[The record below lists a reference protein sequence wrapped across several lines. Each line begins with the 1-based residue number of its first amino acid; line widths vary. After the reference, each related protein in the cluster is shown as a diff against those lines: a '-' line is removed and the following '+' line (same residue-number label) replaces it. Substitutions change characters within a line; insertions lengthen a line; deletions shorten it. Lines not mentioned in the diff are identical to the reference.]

1 MPDWCVRLGLAL
13 ALWGIVTPPAFAESE
28 PSKGSEPP
36 AMGSARRSRATPYA
50 FGPVAVA
57 RPEESPRSHHEQGR
71 RQFGQGQ
78 YEGAIAS
85 YRKAYELKADPSYL
99 LDIAEAYRAL
109 DVPERAVFFYN
120 RYLSAHPNPPN
131 RFEVEAEVARL
142 KRRLPPEVAVAPAAA
157 TSPSPGV
164 PLSTRGQALPPGAA
178 AGMGSDVGLAARPVR
193 DDQRPLVGRWWFW
206 TAIGALAATGATV
219 AILSSSRGGDEPPRT
234 QLGHAKLF

>member
-13 ALWGIVTPPAFAESE
+13 ALMRASVTPR
-28 PSKGSEPP
+28 PSPS
-36 AMGSARRSRATPYA
+36 
-50 FGPVAVA
+50 GPWPVA

-78 YEGAIAS
+78 YEGAIAE

-109 DVPERAVFFYN
+109 DVPERAVFFYR

-131 RFEVEAEVARL
+131 RSEVEAQMARL
-142 KRRLPPEVAVAPAAA
+142 KRRLPPEVVVAPVAPAAA

-164 PLSTRGQALPPGAA
+164 PLSTRGQALSPGAA

-206 TAIGALAATGATV
+206 TAVGALAAAGATV

>member
-1 MPDWCVRLGLAL
+1 MLA
-13 ALWGIVTPPAFAESE
+13 
-28 PSKGSEPP
+28 
-36 AMGSARRSRATPYA
+36 
-50 FGPVAVA
+50 A
-57 RPEESPRSHHEQGR
+57 RPEESARSHHEQGR
-71 RQFGQGQ
+71 RQFSQGQ

-142 KRRLPPEVAVAPAAA
+142 RRRLPPETVTAPPAEAPAAA
-157 TSPSPGV
+157 SGAAPAGAA
-164 PLSTRGQALPPGAA
+164 PLAPPRPLPPGTPAA
-178 AGMGSDVGLAARPVR
+178 LGSDVGLAARPVR

-206 TAIGALAATGATV
+206 TAIGALAAAGATV
-219 AILSSSRGGDEPPRT
+219 AILSSSRGDDDIPTT

>member
-13 ALWGIVTPPAFAESE
+13 ALWGIVTPPAFAV
-28 PSKGSEPP
+28 
-36 AMGSARRSRATPYA
+36 
-50 FGPVAVA
+50 GPVAVA

-142 KRRLPPEVAVAPAAA
+142 KRRLPPEVAVAPVAPAAA

-164 PLSTRGQALPPGAA
+164 PRSTRDQALPPGAP

-219 AILSSSRGGDEPPRT
+219 AILSSSRGDDEPPRT

>member
-1 MPDWCVRLGLAL
+1 MPDWCLRLGLAL
-13 ALWGIVTPPAFAESE
+13 ALWGTFAPPAHAI
-28 PSKGSEPP
+28 
-36 AMGSARRSRATPYA
+36 
-50 FGPVAVA
+50 GPVLVA
-57 RPEESPRSHHEQGR
+57 RPEESARGHHEHGR
-71 RQFGQGQ
+71 RQFSQGQ

-131 RFEVEAEVARL
+131 RFEIEAEVARL
-142 KRRLPPEVAVAPAAA
+142 KRRLPPELATAPDAPAAPAAA
-157 TSPSPGV
+157 TAPPSAA
-164 PLSTRGQALPPGAA
+164 PLGPRGQALPPGDPAA
-178 AGMGSDVGLAARPVR
+178 LGSDAGLAARPVR

-219 AILSSSRGGDEPPRT
+219 AILSSSRGGDEIPPTR
-234 QLGHAKLF
+234 LGHAKLF

>member
-1 MPDWCVRLGLAL
+1 LPDWCVRLGLAL
-13 ALWGIVTPPAFAESE
+13 ALWGIVTPPAFAV
-28 PSKGSEPP
+28 
-36 AMGSARRSRATPYA
+36 
-50 FGPVAVA
+50 GPVAIA
-57 RPEESPRSHHEQGR
+57 RPEESARSHHEQGR

-142 KRRLPPEVAVAPAAA
+142 KQRLPPEVVIAPAAPP
-157 TSPSPGV
+157 PSPGSV
-164 PLSTRGQALPPGAA
+164 PPSPRGRALPLGAPA
-178 AGMGSDVGLAARPVR
+178 AMGSDVGLAARPVR

-206 TAIGALAATGATV
+206 TAIGALAAAGATV
-219 AILSSSRGGDEPPRT
+219 AILSSSRGGDEPPPT

>member
-1 MPDWCVRLGLAL
+1 LPDWCVRLGLAL
-13 ALWGIVTPPAFAESE
+13 AFTVAGAVAHLGTVTPPALAV
-28 PSKGSEPP
+28 
-36 AMGSARRSRATPYA
+36 
-50 FGPVAVA
+50 GPVAVA
-57 RPEESPRSHHEQGR
+57 RQEESPRSHHEQGR

-142 KRRLPPEVAVAPAAA
+142 KLRLPEVAVAPVAPAAA